1 MNARPTTILHIPRR
15 PELRTRTS
23 LFGRF
28 VWALGHRLEVLY
40 LRIGQRAAQRDVIAY
55 EQQAEYFMQRADD
68 AMRESARIGRRLR
81 SIT

>member
-1 MNARPTTILHIPRR
+1 MSPKPTTILHIPRG

-23 LFGRF
+23 LFGRW
-28 VWALGHRLEVLY
+28 VWALGHRIEVIY
-40 LRIGQRAAQRDVIAY
+40 LRIGLWAAQRDVIAY
-55 EQQAEYFMQRADD
+55 EQQAEYFVQRADR